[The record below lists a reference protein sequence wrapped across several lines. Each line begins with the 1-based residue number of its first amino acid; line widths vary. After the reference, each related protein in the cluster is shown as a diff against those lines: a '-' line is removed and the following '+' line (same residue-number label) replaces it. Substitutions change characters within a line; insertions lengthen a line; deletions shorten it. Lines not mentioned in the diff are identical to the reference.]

1 MFKFSQK
8 SLSMVLGA
16 AFVGAAALAAPSP
29 VSLSSTVCE
38 AATPVVKSWDFS
50 KDAQS
55 WAYIGGWS
63 YSGDA
68 ATSWD
73 ASNGGCLK
81 LDVDFSDDKDQSWS
95 EVKLSD
101 GSVTNATP
109 IKIGAGISQ
118 VSFDLYYDASQL
130 KGDAVLKAKIYAGS
144 TAGDVVIDQPI
155 DDMGMAKAKDVPGT
169 HLKKAHVR
177 AILEDKVTA
186 DIGHFELSIVGY
198 LTSYKSALY
207 IDNIELK

>member
-1 MFKFSQK
+1 MFSPR
-8 SLSMVLGA
+8 SDARSRPRSAGPAVPRDLLG
-16 AFVGAAALAAPSP
+16 LAESA
-29 VSLSSTVCE
+29 E
-38 AATPVVKSWDFS
+38 
-50 KDAQS
+50 
-55 WAYIGGWS
+55 
-63 YSGDA
+63 
-68 ATSWD
+68 
-73 ASNGGCLK
+73 
-81 LDVDFSDDKDQSWS
+81 LDVARLMKQAAGALKRPA
-95 EVKLSD
+95 VIPA
-101 GSVTNATP
+101 ATP
-109 IKIGAGISQ
+109 IKVGAGISQ

-130 KGDAVLKAKIYAGS
+130 KGDAALKAKIYAGS

-198 LTSYKSALY
+198 LTSYKGALY